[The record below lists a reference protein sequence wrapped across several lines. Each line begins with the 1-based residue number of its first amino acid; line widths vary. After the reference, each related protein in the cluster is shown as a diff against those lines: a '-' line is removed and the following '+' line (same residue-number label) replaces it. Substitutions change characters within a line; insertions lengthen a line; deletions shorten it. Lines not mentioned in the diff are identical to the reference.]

1 MKSWS
6 SVEDMRN
13 FASLTKFDS
22 QSFSIKENVLY
33 IYHSKHIREIPNPQ
47 HSSIGLDSLY
57 PAYSSVQF
65 THSVMSDSL
74 RPHGLQ
80 HARPPSPSTAP
91 RVYSNS
97 CPLSRWCHPS
107 GDLIFC
113 HPLLLLP
120 SIFSSTRVFSNEPG
134 LHIRWPKYWSFS
146 ISPQWF
152 SRLISF
158 RIHWLDFLQS
168 KELSRVFSNATVQK
182 HLFFGAQLSCRA
194 YFLHLKFFLVSNP

>member
-1 MKSWS
+1 
-6 SVEDMRN
+6 MRN

-97 CPLSRWCHPS
+97 CPSSRWCHPS
-107 GDLIFC
+107 GDLILC

-158 RIHWLDFLQS
+158 RIHWLESNSLVGSCSPRNSQESSPMPQFKS
-168 KELSRVFSNATVQK
+168 IYSSVLS
-182 HLFFGAQLSCRA
+182 
-194 YFLHLKFFLVSNP
+194 FLVEPIFFILNFS